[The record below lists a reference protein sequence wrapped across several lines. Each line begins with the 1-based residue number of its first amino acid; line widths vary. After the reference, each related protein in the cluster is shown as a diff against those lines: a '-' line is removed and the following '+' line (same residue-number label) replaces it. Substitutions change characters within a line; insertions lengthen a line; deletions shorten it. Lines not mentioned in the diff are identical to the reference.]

1 LEAVELADNQEKK
14 EHLVFQEYP
23 VVLDLWENEAQLDPR
38 DHLDH
43 QEQTH

>member
-1 LEAVELADNQEKK
+1 
-14 EHLVFQEYP
+14 VFQEYP
-23 VVLDLWENEAQLDPR
+23 VVLDLWENGVQLDPR